1 VGANHHS
8 FGGTQGFV
16 TNIYCSSATSTIVQ
30 VGPESWPGSVVAMP
44 QGIYVGNLQLRRT
57 VRPALASSCAGLKL
71 QFALTARIERVFS
84 TESIYSFQFY
94 NTVACRVDLCEARRS
109 LVGLGSGADLW
120 YGYYIT
126 GDNSGWAF
134 PGGNASL
141 YLSKCSASCNE
152 AGLQISGSSGFYM
165 DQQFTDT
172 FLSWCEAGDCTAGI
186 NIQGNAATGGTT
198 GNVDVHIQR
207 CILDT
212 SRMFGLF
219 INNLAA
225 SGTIDVE
232 GLYCGPS
239 SAAPSGCGTS

>member
-1 VGANHHS
+1 
-8 FGGTQGFV
+8 
-16 TNIYCSSATSTIVQ
+16 
-30 VGPESWPGSVVAMP
+30 
-44 QGIYVGNLQLRRT
+44 
-57 VRPALASSCAGLKL
+57 
-71 QFALTARIERVFS
+71 
-84 TESIYSFQFY
+84 
-94 NTVACRVDLCEARRS
+94 
-109 LVGLGSGADLW
+109 
-120 YGYYIT
+120 
-126 GDNSGWAF
+126 
-134 PGGNASL
+134 
-141 YLSKCSASCNE
+141 
-152 AGLQISGSSGFYM
+152 M

-239 SAAPSGCGTS
+239 SAAPSGAAAVYVQNSGGSVSISNGQLLLNVSTTARGIVVDNSSGVRVSGTQITEATASPVVLSVAKNCEIRPIINNAGVTGLPAIEVSGASVANVIAPFVKGKSGAFSKGIDVVGTADARNEYSMTGVDSSCITGGAANKLVRNAVQITATGLSGSNLVSGVMT